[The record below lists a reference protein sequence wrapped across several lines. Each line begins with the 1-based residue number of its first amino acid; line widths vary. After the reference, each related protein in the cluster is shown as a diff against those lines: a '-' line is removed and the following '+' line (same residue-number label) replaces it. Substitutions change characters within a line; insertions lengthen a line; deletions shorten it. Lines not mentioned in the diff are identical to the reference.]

1 MALFGRRKPGFS
13 KEVELKPEEIPGE
26 FSDALDPAVNKDLD
40 NPKAEKLAYQHNA
53 EHVINGE
60 QASTAEK
67 PDLLD
72 YLESLP
78 DVEDPFPPSEPEE
91 EVPVEA
97 VEKRPAQVLA
107 DFIRK
112 RSAAAAL
119 TAKKSLMEEA
129 ENMEA
134 LIAAMAQDEDCKDIR
149 HIDGQKDVYYYS
161 EENMA
166 NNYAMIAA
174 LIEDKDVC
182 RTIAEMVRFNCKTYP
197 TPTPMV
203 YFERHPYYLTAVQIK
218 QALATMGRKPEYA
231 DIHVFETEHGNV
243 PYLYA
248 NSVMTLRYAK
258 ALAEGAETDEA
269 ES

>member
-40 NPKAEKLAYQHNA
+40 NPKAEKLEYQHNA

-91 EVPVEA
+91 EAPAEA

-119 TAKKSLMEEA
+119 TARKSLMEEA
-129 ENMEA
+129 ENMEE

-149 HIDGQKDVYYYS
+149 HVDGQKDVYYYS

-197 TPTPMV
+197 TPRPW
-203 YFERHPYYLTAVQIK
+203 FIL
-218 QALATMGRKPEYA
+218 
-231 DIHVFETEHGNV
+231 
-243 PYLYA
+243 
-248 NSVMTLRYAK
+248 SVIPTI
-258 ALAEGAETDEA
+258 
-269 ES
+269 

>member
-26 FSDALDPAVNKDLD
+26 FNDALDPAVNKDLD
-40 NPKAEKLAYQHNA
+40 NPKAEKLEYQHNA

-78 DVEDPFPPSEPEE
+78 DVEGPFPPSEPEE
-91 EVPVEA
+91 EAPAEA

-119 TAKKSLMEEA
+119 TARKSLMEEA
-129 ENMEA
+129 ENMEE

-149 HIDGQKDVYYYS
+149 HVDGQKDV
-161 EENMA
+161 
-166 NNYAMIAA
+166 
-174 LIEDKDVC
+174 
-182 RTIAEMVRFNCKTYP
+182 
-197 TPTPMV
+197 
-203 YFERHPYYLTAVQIK
+203 
-218 QALATMGRKPEYA
+218 
-231 DIHVFETEHGNV
+231 
-243 PYLYA
+243 
-248 NSVMTLRYAK
+248 
-258 ALAEGAETDEA
+258 
-269 ES
+269 